1 MSDSITIARP
11 YAKAIFEHARTIGKL
26 REWSD
31 YLHVLALSIMDANV
45 QNFITNPAT
54 TAEQHS
60 ELLISIVPN
69 AKNDDTS
76 HLKNLVET
84 LAQNKRTLIL
94 PDIMTLFD
102 AMRAEQEKTL
112 SVNVSSYSE
121 LTAQQE
127 QELINSLSERLQRK
141 VTLNIAIDK
150 ELIGGAVINAGDLVI
165 DGSVRGKLDKLRT
178 GLAA

>member
-11 YAKAIFEHARTIGKL
+11 YAKAVFEHTRKIGRLK
-26 REWSD
+26 EWSD
-31 YLHVLALSIMDANV
+31 YLHVLASTIMDSNV

-54 TAEQHS
+54 TAEQHI
-60 ELLISIVPN
+60 ELLTSTVRNI
-69 AKNDDTS
+69 KKDDAS

-84 LAQNKRTLIL
+84 LAHNKRTLVL

-112 SVNVSSYSE
+112 AVNVTSYSE
-121 LTAQQE
+121 LTAQQQ
-127 QELINSLSERLQRK
+127 QELISSLSKRLQRE
-141 VTLNIAIDK
+141 VTLNIAINK